1 MTTPSGAPV
10 TVADATV
17 RVGSALRIV
26 PNFSAATTDGVA
38 GVRTVIT
45 ARYGPSHGRYVIRAV
60 SNEAVREDVEVSY
73 STIARIGLA
82 GMVQAAAP
90 RCIFLTLNNEDDADA
105 AWLSVDQ
112 LTTAKGRILPP
123 ALAAEVVQRG
133 GSEAR
138 MEAIEVL
145 YGTAA
150 LSNLPPAK
158 LIQEEL
164 EIPHRTASQ
173 WIIDA
178 RNAGRLEGMNYHAGR
193 QART

>member
-1 MTTPSGAPV
+1 MTTPSGALV
-10 TVADATV
+10 TIADATA

-26 PNFSAATTDGVA
+26 PVFSAATTDTGA
-38 GVRTVIT
+38 GVRTAIT
-45 ARYGPSHGRYVIRAV
+45 AQYNASHGRYVIRAV
-60 SNEAVREDVEVSY
+60 TNEAVREDVEVNY
-73 STIARIGLA
+73 PTIARIGLA
-82 GMVQAAAP
+82 GIIQAAAP
-90 RCIFLTLNNEDDADA
+90 RCIFLTLGDEDDPDA
-105 AWLSVDQ
+105 AWISVDQ
-112 LTTAKGRILPP
+112 LTAAKGRILAP
-123 ALAAEVVQRG
+123 ALAAEVVRRG

-138 MEAIEVL
+138 MEAVELL

-164 EIPHRTASQ
+164 DIPHRTASQ

>member
-1 MTTPSGAPV
+1 MTAPPGAPV

-17 RVGSALRIV
+17 WVGSALRIV
-26 PNFSAATTDGVA
+26 PVFSAAATDTGA
-38 GVRTVIT
+38 GVCTAMTVQYS
-45 ARYGPSHGRYVIRAV
+45 ASHGRYVIRAV
-60 SNEAVREDVEVSY
+60 TNEAIHEDVEVNY
-73 STIARIGLA
+73 PTIARIGLA
-82 GMVQAAAP
+82 GIIQAAAP
-90 RCIFLTLNNEDDADA
+90 RCIFLTLGEEGDPDA
-105 AWLSVDQ
+105 AWMSVDQ

-123 ALAAEVVQRG
+123 ALAAEVVRRG

-138 MEAIEVL
+138 MEAIELL

-164 EIPHRTASQ
+164 GIPHRTASQ

>member
-1 MTTPSGAPV
+1 MTTLFRASV
-10 TVADATV
+10 SVADATV

-26 PNFSAATTDGVA
+26 PVFSAAATDTAA
-38 GVRTVIT
+38 GVRTAIT
-45 ARYGPSHGRYVIRAV
+45 VHYSASQGRYVIRAV
-60 SNEAVREDVEVSY
+60 TNEAVSEGVEINY
-73 STIARIGLA
+73 PTIARIGLA
-82 GMVQAAAP
+82 GIIQAAAP
-90 RCIFLTLNNEDDADA
+90 RRIFLTLDDEDGPDAV
-105 AWLSVDQ
+105 WMSVDR

-123 ALAAEVVQRG
+123 ALAAEVVRRG
-133 GSEAR
+133 ASEAR
-138 MEAIEVL
+138 MEAIELL

-150 LSNLPPAK
+150 LSNLPPAR

-164 EIPHRTASQ
+164 GIPHRTASQ